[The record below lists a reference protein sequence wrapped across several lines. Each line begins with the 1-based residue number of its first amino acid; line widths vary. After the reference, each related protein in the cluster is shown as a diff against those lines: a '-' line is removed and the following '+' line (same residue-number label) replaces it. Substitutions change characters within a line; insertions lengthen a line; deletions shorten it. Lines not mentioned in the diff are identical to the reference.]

1 MEQSPPT
8 DVIREFVLAGH
19 FSLEKVQQMLS
30 ERPDLLNR
38 HFEWRPN
45 DTETAI
51 QAAAHVG
58 NRAIAEYLL
67 EQGASLEICTAAML
81 GRQAE
86 VERQLQE
93 NPAKIDLSGAHGIPL
108 LTHAALSGDVA
119 LVEMLTRRG
128 ATEGVSSALSMAVNK
143 GHLDMTQWLLENK
156 SPDLGWKNYEEK
168 TALTIATER
177 GNTEIADLLRKHG
190 ATE

>member
-1 MEQSPPT
+1 MEQSPTT

-19 FSLEKVQQMLS
+19 FSLEKVQQVLS
-30 ERPDLLNR
+30 ERPDLLNCYY
-38 HFEWRPN
+38 EWRPD

-67 EQGASLEICTAAML
+67 EQGAPLEICTAAML
-81 GRQAE
+81 GRLAE
-86 VERQLQE
+86 VEQQLE
-93 NPAKIDLSGAHGIPL
+93 EEPTKIDRPGAHGIPL
-108 LTHAALSGDVA
+108 LTHAAASGNVA
-119 LVEMLTRRG
+119 LVEMLTQRG
-128 ATEGVSSALSMAVNK
+128 ATEGISSALSMAVSK
-143 GHLDMTQWLLENK
+143 GHLDMTQWLLENG
-156 SPDLGWKNYEEK
+156 SPDLGWKNFEEK
-168 TALTIATER
+168 TALTIATEQ